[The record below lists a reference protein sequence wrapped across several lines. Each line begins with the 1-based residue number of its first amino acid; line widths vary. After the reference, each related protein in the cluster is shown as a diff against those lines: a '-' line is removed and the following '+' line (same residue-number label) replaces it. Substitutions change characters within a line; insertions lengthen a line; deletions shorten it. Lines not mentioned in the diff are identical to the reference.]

1 MLKFTINITTQE
13 MYTVIPVH
21 VLMKCQLNTCNNCYM
36 SKKSMHTSVCEN
48 DVYFSISS
56 NFTTRS
62 DLYQSDATYA
72 GGSWEKNYNNNNLCT
87 CISILKSKFK
97 RQRLLYVL
105 GVFSQYFK
113 IVKIG

>member
-21 VLMKCQLNTCNNCYM
+21 VLMKCQLNNNCYM

-48 DVYFSISS
+48 DVYFSMSS

-87 CISILKSKFK
+87 CISIHNQNLRDSDYCMFWGGFPMF
-97 RQRLLYVL
+97 QNCENGINV
-105 GVFSQYFK
+105 
-113 IVKIG
+113 